1 VRSLEKLRECDVA
14 KKCVFRLALF
24 GKQARLSKHYIVR
37 AVHGRRS
44 IRWEEFV
51 EKVGFGF

>member
-1 VRSLEKLRECDVA
+1 VRSLKKLRECDVA
-14 KKCVFRLALF
+14 KRCVFRLALF